1 MRTEKGIDI
10 DIDRDGWGAMV
21 RKRLRCRERAC
32 ELRAACAT
40 SLSFSTSL
48 QRRGLLHLTACAI
61 CSRAVTRPA
70 IGAREVLLRFSAA
83 CCTSQRA
90 QGKRRQTEDTKMT
103 MGERGQTILDQYTVE
118 CANGKGKRG
127 EPALAPCDGNCSS
140 TMVMPQSGNHHC
152 VLCAHGG
159 PLGSATSEQGFRVLV
174 CSSSCIC

>member
-1 MRTEKGIDI
+1 MRNKLVSLHTVAAKGFASPDGMC
-10 DIDRDGWGAMV
+10 DLLKSRDEAGHR
-21 RKRLRCRERAC
+21 RKGGSASLLCRLW
-32 ELRAACAT
+32 
-40 SLSFSTSL
+40 
-48 QRRGLLHLTACAI
+48 HITA
-61 CSRAVTRPA
+61 RPA
-70 IGAREVLLRFSAA
+70 
-83 CCTSQRA
+83 
-90 QGKRRQTEDTKMT
+90 KRQQTEDTKMT
-103 MGERGQTILDQYTVE
+103 MGEREQTILDQYTVE